1 MITMKTTE
9 LLKIGE
15 LARQTDLSVDTIRFY
30 ESKGLLTPSQRSD
43 AGYRLY
49 SSADV
54 EKLLFIQRTKTVGF
68 TLNEISELMEL
79 KLHPDAHTCAEVKK
93 VTEQKL
99 EQVSAKISELER
111 IRQSLLQMNDIC
123 DGGPKSAQHCT
134 ILQLLDSEKP
144 L

>member
-1 MITMKTTE
+1 MKKSN

-15 LARQTDLSVDTIRFY
+15 LARLTDLSNDTIRFY
-30 ESKGLLTPSQRSD
+30 ESKGLLTPSERSD

-49 SSADV
+49 SADDV

-79 KLHPDAHTCAEVKK
+79 KLHPDTHTCGEVKK

-99 EQVSAKISELER
+99 QQVTAKINELER
-111 IRQSLLQMNDIC
+111 IRQSLLQMNNLC
-123 DGGPKSAQHCT
+123 DGGPESAQHCT